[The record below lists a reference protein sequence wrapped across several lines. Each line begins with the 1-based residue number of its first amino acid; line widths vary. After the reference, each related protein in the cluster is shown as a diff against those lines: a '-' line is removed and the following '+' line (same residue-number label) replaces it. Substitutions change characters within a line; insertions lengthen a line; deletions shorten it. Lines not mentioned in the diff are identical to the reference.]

1 MLTAY
6 TSFGKN
12 HLHFETID
20 STNTFAQNL
29 LSKSSPMDGTV
40 ISADFQTHG
49 KGQFDRKWLSNA
61 GENLSFS
68 IILYPTFL
76 VPTEQFYLSMMVAVS
91 VSEAI
96 DQLTGLKTLIKWPN
110 DIYLGHHKLAGM
122 LIVNQMMGMK
132 WSAAVVGIGLTVN
145 QLVFDPL
152 RTNPTS
158 LALASQ
164 KSFNLSIVLQ
174 SLLKR
179 MEDDYN
185 HVLKTRDFTRLS
197 SMYQQKMLGWR
208 QEVKFQK
215 INETTIQSGTILGID
230 ELGKLLIGQNSEV
243 TGFVNGEIKLIF

>member
-40 ISADFQTHG
+40 ISADYQTHG

-68 IILYPTFL
+68 IILYPAFL
-76 VPTEQFYLSMMVAVS
+76 APSEQFYLSMMVAAS
-91 VSEAI
+91 VCDAI
-96 DQLTGLKTLIKWPN
+96 DHLTGLKTQIKWPN
-110 DIYLGHHKLAGM
+110 DIYLGRHKLAGM

-132 WSAAVVGIGLTVN
+132 WSAAVVGIGLNVN

-152 RTNPTS
+152 LPNPTS
-158 LALASQ
+158 LALATK
-164 KSFNLSIVLQ
+164 KSFDLSNVLQ
-174 SLLKR
+174 SLLIK
-179 MEDDYN
+179 MEADYN
-185 HVLKTRDFTRLS
+185 QILKTRDFSGVRGL
-197 SMYQQKMLGWR
+197 YQQKMLGWK

-215 INETTIQSGTILGID
+215 INETKIQSGTLIGVD
-230 ELGKLLIGQNSEV
+230 EPGKLLIGQNGEIS
-243 TGFVNGEIKLIF
+243 GFVNGEIKLII

>member
-68 IILYPTFL
+68 IILYPAFL
-76 VPTEQFYLSMMVAVS
+76 LPTEQFFLSMMVAAS

-96 DQLTGLKTLIKWPN
+96 DHLTGLKTQIKWPN
-110 DIYLGHHKLAGM
+110 DIYLGHFKLAGI

-132 WSAAVVGIGLTVN
+132 WSAAVVGIGINVN

-152 RTNPTS
+152 LPNPTS
-158 LALASQ
+158 LALETH
-164 KSFNLSIVLQ
+164 KSFDLTKVLQ
-174 SLLKR
+174 SLLIK
-179 MEDDYN
+179 MEADYN
-185 HVLKTRDFTRLS
+185 QILKARDFTRVS
-197 SMYQQKMLGWR
+197 SLYQQKMLGWR
-208 QEVKFQK
+208 REVKFQK